1 MEKTLPAGT
10 PDTSLLRDLTS
21 VIIDHDICRRALM
34 STSAA
39 VIDFLGGGRILGRE
53 VTTDG
58 ALSDTLRRGLPFA
71 ALVALQKRLELSD
84 AELAL
89 VAGIHP
95 RTLARRK
102 TQKRLRADESDRV
115 SRVARVAAHAVD
127 VLGSEA
133 NAVKWLR
140 HPNRAL
146 GGGVPLRLLSTDLG
160 VRRIEA
166 ILAHIDWGDLS

>member
-1 MEKTLPAGT
+1 
-10 PDTSLLRDLTS
+10 
-21 VIIDHDICRRALM
+21 M

-39 VIDFLGGGRILGRE
+39 VIDLLGGGRILGRG
-53 VTTDG
+53 VTTEG
-58 ALSDTLRRGLPFA
+58 ALSETLQRGLPFA
-71 ALVALQKRLELSD
+71 ALVALQGRLELSD
-84 AELAL
+84 AEVAV

-102 TQKRLRADESDRV
+102 AQKRLRAEESDRV

-127 VLGSEA
+127 VLGSEN
-133 NAVKWLR
+133 NAVRWLR

-146 GGGVPLRLLSTDLG
+146 GGVAPLQLISTDLG

-166 ILAHIDWGDLS
+166 ILAHIDWGDVS